1 MGMNNAT
8 PRNAVRIVNSR
19 ALSLLEQLLAS
30 ARGEALPTPAA
41 ACPELAQGGEQCS
54 GNGTTLSTYLAPRR
68 TYWAVNYAGE
78 DFEAGRTYFRRCKL
92 GPVVLDD

>member
-1 MGMNNAT
+1 MSMNNAT
-8 PRNAVRIVNSR
+8 PRNAVKIVNSR
-19 ALSLLEQLLAS
+19 ALSLLEQLIA
-30 ARGEALPTPAA
+30 AANGAPLPRPAA
-41 ACPELAQGGEQCS
+41 ACPEVASHGEQCS

-92 GPVVLDD
+92 TPVALDD